1 MQTPANGAGRVSQI
15 AFAIV
20 RKRATG
26 RAVASDY
33 GATGVAPS
41 RTTKVPWPPIDT
53 TITIRQT
60 LSISI
65 RDDDYINLHLE
76 SALAKPLR

>member
-15 AFAIV
+15 AFAMV

-33 GATGVAPS
+33 GATGGAS
-41 RTTKVPWPPIDT
+41 SNLQVPWPPIDT

-65 RDDDYINLHLE
+65 TDVA
-76 SALAKPLR
+76 SG